1 MKNRQTVHEYFEKLL
16 KGDRHTLSKAIT
28 LIESNLDEDN
38 SVANELINQIIPHSG
53 KSIRIGITGPPGV
66 GKSSFIETFGNYLT
80 GLGKKVAV
88 ITIDP
93 TSSITKGSILGD
105 KTRMTM
111 LANNPM
117 AYIRP
122 SPSNESLGGANIAT
136 RETILLC
143 ESAGYEVII
152 VETVGVGQSE
162 TIVKG
167 MVDYFLYLHLPGSGD
182 ELQGIKKGITEHAD
196 SVLITKADGDNI
208 DKAIQAKNELKGAF
222 HIVNNLA
229 EIETFSIYE
238 PSNIEN
244 VWNSIYKNISEI
256 KAKGTFILKRNEQ
269 NIEWLH
275 EILKRK
281 IVNNFYKN
289 EVNQLKINELEN
301 LIKNNTV
308 APYNAV
314 NQLLIK

>member
-1 MKNRQTVHEYFEKLL
+1 MKNRHTVHEYLEKLL

-38 SVANELINQIIPHSG
+38 SVANDLINQIIPHSG

-105 KTRMTM
+105 KTRMTT

-167 MVDYFLYLHLPGSGD
+167 MVDYFLFLHLPGSGD

-208 DKAIQAKNELKGAF
+208 DKAIQAKNELIGAF
-222 HIVNNLA
+222 HIINNLA

-244 VWNSIYKNISEI
+244 VWHSIYKNISEF
-256 KAKGTFILKRNEQ
+256 KAKGTFILKRNTQ

-289 EVNQLKINELEN
+289 EINQLKINELEN